1 MKLETLATGALVAWV
16 IVCSI
21 ILSDAIVAA
30 LCR

>member
-1 MKLETLATGALVAWV
+1 MKLETYATAALVAWV
-16 IVCSI
+16 IVCSV